1 MYILIRVGKEDRLLR
16 NADNCLELCWKIKRR
31 NKETGKMEQSW
42 VARKFYRSI
51 EQVFQALLNFKLYEC
66 DATTLV
72 ELRQNQIRIRK
83 ELSDILKT

>member
-1 MYILIRVGKEDRLLR
+1 MHIKIKVGKEDRLLR
-16 NADNCLELCWKIKRR
+16 NTDNCLELCWKIKRR

-51 EQVFQALLNFKLYEC
+51 EQVFQALLDMKMC
-66 DATTLV
+66 VSDATTLR

-83 ELSDILKT
+83 ELVEILKT